1 MALGQDRTIGPAQI
15 KASFVKGLV
24 NKYPDLQDMK
34 DDFLRKSFLPAAR
47 KPVNNL
53 AVTSPLRGFHP
64 ITLLYLPLTT
74 FSQYF
79 V

>member
-34 DDFLRKSFLPAAR
+34 DDLLRKSLRPASR
-47 KPVNNL
+47 KPISNL
-53 AVTSPLRGFHP
+53 AGTPPLEDAIP
-64 ITLLYLPLTT
+64 LL
-74 FSQYF
+74 FCISC
-79 V
+79 